1 MWTVVRTV
9 TVWVETVAVAVV
21 APAGTVMLV
30 GTVAADVLELASVT
44 TAPPAG
50 AGLFSL
56 TVAVDGE
63 PPVTLVGLRVIADK
77 TGALTVR
84 LAVRVS
90 PP

>member
-1 MWTVVRTV
+1 MWTVVRSV
-9 TVWVETVAVAVV
+9 TGFVDTVAVAVV
-21 APAGTVMLV
+21 APAGTVTLV
-30 GTVAADVLELASVT
+30 GTVAADVLELVRAT
-44 TAPPAG
+44 TEPPAG

-63 PPVTLVGLRVIADK
+63 PPVTEVGVRVIVDRIA
-77 TGALTVR
+77 ALTVR